1 LEVKPPRYDRDGG
14 ALWVYPDL
22 EGIGRIYGFY
32 RGMPEDFPRH
42 FLGTAYSLANAS
54 VFLAEGRN
62 EAAVAAMLDRGQS
75 VLSDLE
81 RVVEVLISYLPD

>member
-1 LEVKPPRYDRDGG
+1 
-14 ALWVYPDL
+14 
-22 EGIGRIYGFY
+22 
-32 RGMPEDFPRH
+32 MPEDFPRH
-42 FLGTAYSLANAS
+42 FRKTADSLANAS
-54 VFLAEGRN
+54 VFMSEGCN